1 MNNGNTTRANELAIK
16 VVSNEIEL
24 ALEDPADKWSDKD
37 PEWKH
42 VSFLYDAYRKGAG
55 SVFSRPF
62 QSKAAGILKKVV
74 PDCVRI
80 DLDDFTSGDHEGV
93 LKQRQKAL
101 ASPVPQF
108 EFQFRKIARLRDVL
122 KVFLDE
128 GYTAIEI
135 RHEYHTDNVN
145 ACIVCKGEAEQRFT
159 AMPKAI
165 VCRDPECVSALG
177 ALFVK

>member
-1 MNNGNTTRANELAIK
+1 MNNDNTARANELAIK
-16 VVSNEIEL
+16 VVSGKIHL
-24 ALEDPADKWSDKD
+24 TLEDPADKWSDKD
-37 PEWKH
+37 PRHKH
-42 VSFLYDAYRKGAG
+42 VSFFMDAYRMGAG
-55 SVFSRPF
+55 SVFSTPH
-62 QSKAAGILKKVV
+62 QSKAAGILKKIV

-80 DLDDFTSGDHEGV
+80 DLDDYKTNDDIPE
-93 LKQRQKAL
+93 QREREL
-101 ASPVPQF
+101 AMPFPDF
-108 EFQFRKIARLRDVL
+108 EFQFRKIAKLRDVL

-128 GYTAIEI
+128 GYIVTEI
-135 RHEYHTDNVN
+135 GFGHQLDTVN